1 MKSNTLLYGN
11 LMDIRILLKESEF
24 VCITLEPLANESD
37 ATNESQKTL
46 SRAIKLF
53 RLLPK
58 NSDVH

>member
-1 MKSNTLLYGN
+1 MKSNILLYGS
-11 LMDIRILLKESEF
+11 LMDIRILLKESEI

-37 ATNESQKTL
+37 TTNESQKTL
-46 SRAIKLF
+46 SREIKLF